1 MKKYIIELTE
11 LAFEMLKNIKDTRI
25 RKKIVETIDS
35 LDYEPQKKGKSMID
49 DLIGFKSIRS
59 VGQRYRVLYK
69 IDNDKIIVFVVAL
82 GIRKDGDK
90 KDIYS
95 LAKKL
100 LQQGLI

>member
-1 MKKYIIELTE
+1 
-11 LAFEMLKNIKDTRI
+11 MLKNIKDLRI
-25 RKKIVETIDS
+25 RKKVIETIDS
-35 LDYEPQKKGKSMID
+35 LEYEPDKKGKPMID

-69 IDNDKIIVFVVAL
+69 IDQDKIIVFVVAL

-100 LQQGLI
+100 IKQGLI

>member
-1 MKKYIIELTE
+1 MKKYEIELTE
-11 LAFEMLKNIKDTRI
+11 LALDMLKNIKDLRI
-25 RKKIVETIDS
+25 RKKVVETIDS
-35 LDYEPQKKGKSMID
+35 LEYDPDKKGKPMID

-59 VGQRYRVLYK
+59 VGQRYKVLYK
-69 IDNDKIIVFVVAL
+69 IDQDKIIVFVVAL

-100 LQQGLI
+100 IKQGLI

>member
-1 MKKYIIELTE
+1 LKKYTIELTE

-25 RKKIVETIDS
+25 RKKIAETIDS
-35 LDYEPQKKGKSMID
+35 LEYEPEKKGKAMID

>member
-1 MKKYIIELTE
+1 LKKYEIEITE
-11 LAFEMLKNIKDTRI
+11 LAFSMLKNIKDSRI
-25 RKKIVETIDS
+25 RNKVIETIDS
-35 LDYEPQKKGKSMID
+35 LENEPEKKGKPMID
-49 DLIGFKSIRS
+49 ELIGFKSIRS

-69 IDNDKIIVFVVAL
+69 IDDDKVIVFVVAL

-100 LQQGLI
+100 IKQGLI